1 MICEELFKGPSPEA
15 ERVMRAK
22 IHETTRRDRVIN
34 DPNFRRWFANSKVV
48 DSAGLP
54 LEVYHGTKADFDTFT
69 KQTAHHEYMPSDEAE
84 FFFTSQP
91 DLASDHAMKSGHEGY
106 NVIPVYLRI
115 VNPTS
120 DYRQFLDGNGYDG
133 FINDDGIFCVKN
145 ANQIKSAVSNTG
157 AYSSA
162 DRMTEDTAFHGS
174 NNDFQEFSV
183 DHIGTGHG
191 RSTFGWGIYVT
202 KHKPIAR
209 RYRKSGGKIYHV
221 DIPDDSEFLSW
232 ELPLNQQPPRVQA
245 ALKKMNYEKIRQK
258 MIDDEMVAGYQT
270 GKTDTDTGENIY
282 GIIVSALLSKP
293 EPGNFFANYQADQ
306 KKASMRMLKAGIAGI
321 KHLDPDTGSPRNGQY
336 NYVIF
341 DPRRIKIVKTTKT

>member
-1 MICEELFKGPSPEA
+1 MICEELFKGRSPEA
-15 ERVMRAK
+15 ERVMQMVTAYAKRLKVQALFKPYNNPYTHFPNEIELTDFFAQKTGTGAGTKIMQFLAKLADQYGLNVYCHPESGRNTEFYGRFGFVRSSHHGMLVRYPPMPDEDDERDDDWEDWKASQRAK
-22 IHETTRRDRVIN
+22 LGE
-34 DPNFRRWFANSKVV
+34 
-48 DSAGLP
+48 
-54 LEVYHGTKADFDTFT
+54 E
-69 KQTAHHEYMPSDEAE
+69 
-84 FFFTSQP
+84 
-91 DLASDHAMKSGHEGY
+91 
-106 NVIPVYLRI
+106 
-115 VNPTS
+115 
-120 DYRQFLDGNGYDG
+120 
-133 FINDDGIFCVKN
+133 
-145 ANQIKSAVSNTG
+145 
-157 AYSSA
+157 
-162 DRMTEDTAFHGS
+162 TAFHGS

-183 DHIGTGHG
+183 DHIGSGQG

-232 ELPLNQQPPRVQA
+232 ELPLSQQPPRVQA
-245 ALKKMNYEKIRQK
+245 ALKKLGYEKIRQK

-270 GKTDTDTGENIY
+270 GKTDTDTGENIH

-306 KKASMRMLKAGIAGI
+306 KKASMKMLKAGIAGI